1 MSAGLRQLRTPS
13 CAGRMTD
20 QESNLQPPLLG
31 AKISLPPP
39 ASSLLSRLLN
49 IFAIPSAVFEEMSK
63 SRHSTGNWL
72 LPTALCCVVMVMWSF
87 AVLAMP
93 AMQKNLA
100 EVHEKQI
107 QTIETAVAEGK
118 QTRSQG
124 DDLIKTINTIMQP
137 TVMRVLAVG
146 GGLAGVIL
154 RVFGWAF
161 VLWLIARRFLQFPL
175 PYSKALEVVGLS
187 GMVALLDTVVRL
199 ALVVELH
206 PPGAGIAVS
215 DLGLS
220 GSFNLTH
227 LLMNLLRFWLLALM
241 ATGLARMTSVVWFR
255 AALPVFVCGMVV
267 DLLAA
272 LFGFGLLRAG

>member
-1 MSAGLRQLRTPS
+1 M
-13 CAGRMTD
+13 MTD
-20 QESNLQPPLLG
+20 QETNQPPLLPG
-31 AKISLPPP
+31 AHAPLQPP

-49 IFAIPSAVFEEMSK
+49 IFAIPSTVFEEMSK

-72 LPTALCCVVMVMWSF
+72 LPTALCCVVMVMWSC

-107 QTIETAVAEGK
+107 KTIETAVAEGK

-124 DDLIKTINTIMQP
+124 DDLIQTVNTIMHP
-137 TVMRVLAVG
+137 TMMRVLAVG

-175 PYSKALEVVGLS
+175 PYLKAVEVVGLS
-187 GMVALLDTVVRL
+187 SMIALLDTVVRL
-199 ALVVELH
+199 ALVV
-206 PPGAGIAVS
+206 
-215 DLGLS
+215 DLQ
-220 GSFNLTH
+220 
-227 LLMNLLRFWLLALM
+227 
-241 ATGLARMTSVVWFR
+241 
-255 AALPVFVCGMVV
+255 
-267 DLLAA
+267 
-272 LFGFGLLRAG
+272 